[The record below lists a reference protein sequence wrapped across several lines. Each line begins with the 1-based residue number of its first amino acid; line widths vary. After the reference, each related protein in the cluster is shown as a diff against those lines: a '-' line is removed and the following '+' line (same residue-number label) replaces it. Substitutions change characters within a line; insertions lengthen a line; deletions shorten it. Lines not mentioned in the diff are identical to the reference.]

1 MKTLMIFCFLLM
13 TGCTVNH
20 FAFPEKAIIETPTIT
35 QAISDEKELDL
46 KKDVKA
52 PTGAPWFNII
62 VGNVPVIITAPHA
75 TMPFR
80 EGTYRF
86 SDGGGTGALAKALNA
101 LTGATVIYTTYSS
114 PSDPNFYN
122 DNDFK
127 RALGEA
133 IGKYKPI
140 LVLDIHGSHSYRPY
154 DVDLGTMGGESL
166 MGNEVFASTLIEA
179 LRNEGLT
186 NISYNYFGASKNQT
200 VTKFSSVY
208 GVSAI
213 QLEINSTWLTPSQ
226 DNLSAHR
233 FAQLLQALVR
243 YLKGIDAN
251 KHE

>member
-1 MKTLMIFCFLLM
+1 MIACLLLV
-13 TGCTVNH
+13 TGCVANH
-20 FAFPEKAIIETPTIT
+20 YTFPEKAIIETPTIM

-46 KKDVKA
+46 KKDAKA
-52 PTGAPWFNII
+52 PTGKPWFNIMA
-62 VGNVPVIITAPHA
+62 GNIPIIITAPHA

-86 SDGGGTGALAKALNA
+86 SDGGGTGALAKALNT

-133 IGKYKPI
+133 IGKYKPM
-140 LVLDIHGSHSYRPY
+140 LVLDIHGSHSHRPY
-154 DVDLGTMGGESL
+154 DVDLGTMGGKSL
-166 MGNEVFASTLIEA
+166 MGNEVFVSTLIDA

-186 NISYNYFGASKNQT
+186 NISYNYFAASKNQT
-200 VTKFSSVY
+200 VTKFSSAH
-208 GVSAI
+208 GVPAI
-213 QLEINSTWLTPSQ
+213 QLEVNSTWLTPSH

-243 YLKGIDAN
+243 FVKAVDAN
-251 KHE
+251 NHD